1 MAKKKSTFNRRTGF
15 LLWHVSNS
23 WQRSLK
29 TALDPLDLTHV
40 QYLLLETLDRMKD
53 NDTPATQVRL
63 AREAGTDVMMT
74 SKVIRVLEQKKWVTR
89 KTNRMDARAFT
100 LALTPN
106 GEKVMTRA
114 RQLVIDADKNFF
126 RNINKMEKFN
136 SNLELLSI

>member
-1 MAKKKSTFNRRTGF
+1 MAKKKSASNRRPGF

-23 WQRSLK
+23 WQRTLK
-29 TALDPLDLTHV
+29 AALDPLDLTHV
-40 QYLLLETLDRMKD
+40 QYLLLETLDHLKEGD
-53 NDTPATQVRL
+53 LPATQVRL

-89 KTNRMDARAFT
+89 KANRMDARAFT

-114 RQLVIDADKNFF
+114 RQLVIDADKSFF
-126 RNINKMEKFN
+126 RNVNKLEKF
-136 SNLELLSI
+136 SANLESLSI